1 MIKIKDYINNNYN
14 ISGNLTF
21 ENINEIYVVNCDGD
35 VEVKNKKII
44 KLTNGFVW
52 GEVKGDFDCSEC
64 NNLESLEGAP
74 KEVSGYFDCS
84 NCKKLE
90 SLEGSPEKVGGYF
103 DCSRCE
109 NLKSLEGAPKE
120 VKGRFIHDNI

>member
-35 VEVKNKKII
+35 VEVKNKKIV
-44 KLTNGFVW
+44 KLTDGFVW

-64 NNLESLEGAP
+64 NNL
-74 KEVSGYFDCS
+74 
-84 NCKKLE
+84 
-90 SLEGSPEKVGGYF
+90 
-103 DCSRCE
+103 
-109 NLKSLEGAPKE
+109 KSLEGAPK
-120 VKGRFIHDNI
+120 VIKGKFIHDKILK